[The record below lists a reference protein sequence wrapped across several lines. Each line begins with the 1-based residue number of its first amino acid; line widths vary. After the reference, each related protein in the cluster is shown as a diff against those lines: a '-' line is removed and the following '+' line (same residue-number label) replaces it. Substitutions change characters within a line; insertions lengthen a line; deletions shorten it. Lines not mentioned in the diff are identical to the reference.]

1 MKKIKKALR
10 YIAICCTVFLF
21 LIFVYFYV
29 FKAIWNFNILSVKS
43 YKAMYSFWENGGV
56 FKTFKDCSLLFLMM
70 FFPVL
75 GFYMTARLYKK
86 GFWATILKPINKLYR
101 KFSAPVPMDDV
112 HIVIKNL
119 GAKTGDIDEIISDKL
134 KEKGDSLANSN
145 TTRSIRQQISV
156 KIEENEKK

>member
-1 MKKIKKALR
+1 
-10 YIAICCTVFLF
+10 
-21 LIFVYFYV
+21 
-29 FKAIWNFNILSVKS
+29 
-43 YKAMYSFWENGGV
+43 MYSFWENGGV